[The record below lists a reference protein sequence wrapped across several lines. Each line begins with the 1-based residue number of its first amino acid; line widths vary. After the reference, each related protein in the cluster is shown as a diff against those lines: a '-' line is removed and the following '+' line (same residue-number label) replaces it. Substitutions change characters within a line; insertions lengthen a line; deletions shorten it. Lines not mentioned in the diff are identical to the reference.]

1 VPANA
6 VTLQTPPFPQH
17 AADRVSARLVDFVAT
32 ARGDRLPPQVQ
43 SACTRALI
51 NAAGCILGGSRHPL
65 VDTAQRALGEFSG
78 PPVAALLGRGE
89 RADPLHA
96 ALINALAGAAWS
108 FDDTYSDAMLHPSV
122 PLVAA
127 LLALAERTPLSG
139 PTFMAAFS
147 AGLEAACRLTRALAV
162 APAQAQ
168 PGWSQTGVVS
178 GCAVAL
184 AIGRA
189 LQLQHPVLHHALGIA
204 ASESAGTRITHGS
217 MAASL
222 IYARAAQSGLRAA
235 LLAAQGFTGGGAAI
249 EGRFGLA
256 ELYADQAHLDA
267 LTDGLG
273 QRHELLNITHKPFPC
288 GLVIH
293 PALDGVLRL
302 RQSIGFAA
310 DEVAAIALEVS
321 PAAMTFAWRPQPK
334 DALEAKLSLPH
345 WVAAAIVNGRAGLS
359 EGSPDMVDDP
369 AVMALRSRVQASAD
383 PQLGQD
389 AARVAITL
397 HNGHTHRIGIEH
409 CTGSRQCPMSD
420 TELDAKCIAQA
431 APVLGESKAREL
443 VRLCRD
449 VGDLADV
456 GIIARHAGASIPPI
470 STTEQIHASGT

>member
-1 VPANA
+1 M
-6 VTLQTPPFPQH
+6 
-17 AADRVSARLVDFVAT
+17 RLVDFAAA
-32 ARGDRLPPQVQ
+32 ARGDRLPSQVRRE
-43 SACTRALI
+43 CTRALV

-127 LLALAERTPLSG
+127 LLALAECTPLSG
-139 PTFMAAFS
+139 PEFMAAFS
-147 AGLEAACRLTRALAV
+147 AGLEAACRLTKALAV
-162 APAQAQ
+162 PPAQAQ
-168 PGWSQTGVVS
+168 IGWSQTGVVS

-189 LQLQHPVLHHALGIA
+189 LQLEPPALHHALGIA

-222 IYARAAQSGLRAA
+222 IYGRAAQSGLRAA
-235 LLAAQGFTGGGAAI
+235 LLAAQGFTGGGTAI

-256 ELYADQAHLDA
+256 ELYADQANLDA

-273 QRHELLNITHKPFPC
+273 QVYELRDITHKPFPC

-302 RQSIGFAA
+302 HRSIGFAA
-310 DEVAAIALEVS
+310 DEVAAIALEIS
-321 PAAMTFAWRPQPK
+321 PAALTFAWRPQPR

-345 WVAAAIVNGRAGLS
+345 WVAAAIVSGRAGLS
-359 EGSPDMVDDP
+359 EGSPGMVADP
-369 AVMALRSRVQASAD
+369 AVAALRARVNVSAD

-389 AARVAITL
+389 AARVIITL
-397 HNGHTHRIGIEH
+397 LDGHSHRIEIEH
-409 CTGSRQCPMSD
+409 CTGSRQCPMND
-420 TELDAKCIAQA
+420 ADLDAKCIAQA
-431 APVLGESKAREL
+431 APVLGDARAQEL

-449 VGDLADV
+449 AVNLTDV
-456 GIIARHAGASIPPI
+456 GIIARHAGAP
-470 STTEQIHASGT
+470 ASPTFTAE